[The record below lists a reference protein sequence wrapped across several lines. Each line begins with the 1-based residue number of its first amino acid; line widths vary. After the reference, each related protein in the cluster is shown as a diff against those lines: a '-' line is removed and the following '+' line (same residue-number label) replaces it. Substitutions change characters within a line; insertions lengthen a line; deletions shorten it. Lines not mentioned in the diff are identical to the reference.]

1 MTEVTKLNLPGGL
14 TLWHLILLGLMV
26 IGFIQGNHARDSIG
40 IAFRT
45 HTEDVEK
52 SVQKEIMALKA
63 GQVRLADSRTSL
75 EVLKSEL
82 VHVRADIADLTKKV
96 DLLIGRR

>member
-1 MTEVTKLNLPGGL
+1 MVNSTKLTLPGGL
-14 TLWHLILLGLMV
+14 SLWHLILLGVMV
-26 IGFIQGNHARDSIG
+26 IQYLQGNNARDNMAT
-40 IAFRT
+40 AFRT
-45 HTEDVEK
+45 HTRDVEEA
-52 SVQKEIMALKA
+52 VEQEIKDLKA
-63 GQVRLADSRTSL
+63 GQIRLSDNRISL